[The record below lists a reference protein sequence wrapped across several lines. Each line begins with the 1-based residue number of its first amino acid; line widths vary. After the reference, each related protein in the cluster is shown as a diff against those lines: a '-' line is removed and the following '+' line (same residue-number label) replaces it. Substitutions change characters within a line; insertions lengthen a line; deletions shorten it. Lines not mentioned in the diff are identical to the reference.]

1 VPFRSPEKHALGDTA
16 QVAEMASLTVVA
28 TQGEA
33 DVICSLLRA
42 HRIDCGER
50 ATDVSAERGGG
61 FGGWREVFVSKTD
74 LGVARELI
82 ASAEG

>member
-1 VPFRSPEKHALGDTA
+1 MPVRSPEKHELGDTA
-16 QVAEMASLTVVA
+16 QVADMASLTVVA

-42 HRIDCGER
+42 HGIECGER

-61 FGGWREVFVSKTD
+61 FGGWREVFVSETD
-74 LGVARELI
+74 LGVARALI
-82 ASAEG
+82 ASVPD

>member
-1 VPFRSPEKHALGDTA
+1 VPFRSPEKHGLGDTA
-16 QVAEMASLTVVA
+16 QVADMTSLTVVA

-42 HRIDCGER
+42 HGIQCGER
-50 ATDVSAERGGG
+50 ATGLSAELGGG
-61 FGGWREVFVSKTD
+61 SGGWREVFVSETE

-82 ASAEG
+82 ACAAD

>member
-1 VPFRSPEKHALGDTA
+1 VPWGSPEKHELGDTA
-16 QVAEMASLTVVA
+16 QVTDMTSLRVVP

-42 HRIDCGER
+42 HGIQCGER
-50 ATDVSAERGGG
+50 ATDLSAELGGG
-61 FGGWREVFVSKTD
+61 SGGWREVFVRDSD

-82 ASAEG
+82 ASAPD

>member
-1 VPFRSPEKHALGDTA
+1 VPFHSPEKHDLGDTA
-16 QVAEMASLTVVA
+16 QVAGMASLTVVA

-42 HRIDCGER
+42 HRVECAER

-61 FGGWREVFVSKTD
+61 YGLARSLRHETD
-74 LGVARELI
+74 LGAAHEVI
-82 ASAEG
+82 AAAAD